1 MKIKDE
7 LELLQ
12 IKINFLE
19 DELVGLRSYV
29 ERDSMD
35 VWRFIRLY
43 GGEGG
48 QVEWISRREILH
60 NLEDVPK

>member
-12 IKINFLE
+12 NKINFLE

-35 VWRFIRLY
+35 VWRFIKDLANK
-43 GGEGG
+43 
-48 QVEWISRREILH
+48 VRE
-60 NLEDVPK
+60 